1 MIRVMLLINAHA
13 QSRKLAF
20 LIVSAISGGRTIT
33 IQKRK
38 VSTRFSR
45 QGRKKFVFKRKRL
58 RVEEAFVL

>member
-1 MIRVMLLINAHA
+1 MSRVMLLINAHA

-20 LIVSAISGGRTIT
+20 LIVSAFSGGRAIT

-45 QGRKKFVFKRKRL
+45 QERKNSFSNENGYVWKRP
-58 RVEEAFVL
+58 